1 VKALAFSE
9 FGGADRL
16 RWRDVPDPK
25 IGPRDV
31 LVRVRACALNHLD
44 VFVREGIPAL
54 RTPLPFWTG
63 CDIAG
68 DVAEVGSE
76 VAGVRAGER
85 VVVNPSLSCGRCEF
99 CVQGED
105 CLCVSYGL
113 IGEHVPGGLAELV
126 AVPADNV
133 LPLPDHVA
141 YQDGAAFVLTNMT
154 AWRMVV
160 TQGQVRPGQ
169 DVLILGVG
177 GGVSSTAVQ
186 IAKLCGARVIVTSS
200 SDAKLERAR
209 ALGADVGIN
218 YKTNPQWAKA
228 VFDATDKRGVDVVIE
243 NVGAATWKDSIRSL
257 KGGGR
262 LVTCG
267 STSGPI
273 GETLIPLVFWKQV
286 HIIGS
291 TMANRREFNDVMRL
305 FFAGRLK
312 AIIDEVVPLK
322 DGAAAQAR
330 LAEGK
335 QFGKIVL
342 TP

>member
-186 IAKLCGARVIVTSS
+186 IAKLAGARVIVTSS
-200 SDAKLERAR
+200 SDDKLERAR
-209 ALGADVGIN
+209 RLGADVGIN
-218 YKTNPQWAKA
+218 YAKDDWTKA
-228 VFDATDKRGVDVVIE
+228 VLDLTGRRGVDLVVE
-243 NVGAATWKDSIRSL
+243 NVGAATWKQSL
-257 KGGGR
+257 RAVRKGGR
-262 LVTCG
+262 VVTCG
-267 STSGPI
+267 ATSGPI
-273 GETLIPLVFWKQV
+273 GETDIRVVFWKQI
-286 HIIGS
+286 HIVGS
-291 TMANRREFNDVMRL
+291 TMATRKEFLDVMRL
-305 FFAGRLK
+305 FFAGTLR
-312 AIIDEVVPLK
+312 AVVDEVVPIQA
-322 DGAAAQAR
+322 GAAAQRR
-330 LAEGK
+330 LEAGQ

-342 TP
+342 EV